1 MLASFQSMRLPFI
14 QIFPVP
20 ENAIEGSLQPVGTAA
35 SVTESG
41 VRHDVNTHQHVQP
54 PNHLMVTPTAFPDKT
69 DTYRFWREAAFGSA
83 SRIVVEVCHLR
94 DC

>member
-20 ENAIEGSLQPVGTAA
+20 ENPIEGSLRPVGTAA
-35 SVTESG
+35 NVTESE
-41 VRHDVNTHQHVQP
+41 VRDDVNTHQCVQP
-54 PNHLMVTPTAFPDKT
+54 RNHLMVTPTAFPDKT